1 MTFTHDEAARL
12 LDVDREFIR
21 SQAAV
26 KTGLIYDARR
36 TRGSGVTADELL
48 ALAVLQYVQSIVG
61 RTSPAAHPI
70 VSRLRSF
77 LQGVLADPA
86 RSIPDVDVPFALAG
100 GGSFT
105 VRLRLPMLP
114 GQLRDRIA
122 ALRAGKLNDV
132 GMIPRDLKL
141 DGVLA

>member
-1 MTFTHDEAARL
+1 MA
-12 LDVDREFIR
+12 
-21 SQAAV
+21 
-26 KTGLIYDARR
+26 G
-36 TRGSGVTADELL
+36 
-48 ALAVLQYVQSIVG
+48 
-61 RTSPAAHPI
+61 P
-70 VSRLRSF
+70 
-77 LQGVLADPA
+77 
-86 RSIPDVDVPFALAG
+86 SIPDVDVPFALAG